1 MQKPLEIYGLSNL
14 KKWIEDEMTINI
26 ESELLKYKE
35 KVKNL
40 VQLTKTGD
48 VILKQ
53 TDLTAK
59 QKILVYL
66 IGKTYSKVADYTQNE
81 TATNKE
87 IIETLGLPEGTVKNV
102 LFDLRN
108 EGIVNSLENGV
119 HRIRVA
125 NIGLAL
131 SKYFEGESKS

>member
-1 MQKPLEIYGLSNL
+1 LSSL
-14 KKWIEDEMTINI
+14 KKWIENEMTVDI
-26 ESELLKYKE
+26 ESELLKHKE

-66 IGKTYSKVADYTQNE
+66 IGKTYSKVADYTKDE
-81 TATNKE
+81 TVTNKE
-87 IIETLGLPEGTVKNV
+87 LIETLSLPEGTVKNA

-108 EGIVNSLENGV
+108 EGLVNSLESGV
-119 HRIRVA
+119 HRIRLT

-131 SKYFEGESKS
+131 SKYFGGESKS

>member
-1 MQKPLEIYGLSNL
+1 MSNL

>member
-1 MQKPLEIYGLSNL
+1 MSNL
-14 KKWIEDEMTINI
+14 KKWIEDEMTIDI
-26 ESELLKYKE
+26 ESELLKHKE

-53 TDLTAK
+53 TDLTTK
-59 QKILVYL
+59 QKVLVYL

-87 IIETLGLPEGTVKNV
+87 IIETLSLPEGTVKNV

-108 EGIVNSLENGV
+108 EGIVNSLESGV

>member
-1 MQKPLEIYGLSNL
+1 MSSL
-14 KKWIEDEMTINI
+14 KKWIENEMTVDI
-26 ESELLKYKE
+26 ESELLKHKE

-66 IGKTYSKVADYTQNE
+66 IGKTYSKVADYTKDE
-81 TATNKE
+81 TVTNKE
-87 IIETLGLPEGTVKNV
+87 LIETLSLPEGTVKNA

-108 EGIVNSLENGV
+108 EGLVNSLESGV
-119 HRIRVA
+119 HRIRLT

-131 SKYFEGESKS
+131 SEYFEGESKS

>member
-1 MQKPLEIYGLSNL
+1 MVGDGLSSL
-14 KKWIEDEMTINI
+14 KKWIEDEMTVDV
-26 ESELLKYKE
+26 ESELLKHKE

-66 IGKTYSKVADYTQNE
+66 IGKVYCKAADYTKDE

-87 IIETLGLPEGTVKNV
+87 LIETLGLPEGTVKNS

-108 EGIVNSLENGV
+108 EGIVNSLESGV
-119 HRIRVA
+119 HRIRLA

-131 SKYFEGESKS
+131 GKYFEGESRS

>member
-1 MQKPLEIYGLSNL
+1 
-14 KKWIEDEMTINI
+14 MTVDI
-26 ESELLKYKE
+26 ESELLKHKE

-66 IGKTYSKVADYTQNE
+66 IGKTYSKVADYTKDE
-81 TATNKE
+81 TVTNKE
-87 IIETLGLPEGTVKNV
+87 LIETLSLPEGTVKNA

-108 EGIVNSLENGV
+108 EGLVNSLESGV
-119 HRIRVA
+119 HRIRLT

-131 SKYFEGESKS
+131 SKYFGGESKS